1 MVEGGIGASFIS
13 APCKSAEMAWQ
24 GKKKITC
31 KITLHVS
38 HATFH
43 DSGLAL
49 NSLVPCLWA
58 YLGILPLIFKSKG
71 NITLFMFFSLCQLHS
86 ASGSSSH
93 TYLQWEVLGTATQQ
107 LEIKLII
114 YSLLCQKSQLTTYQP
129 QNNLKNVKHSKTV
142 LHRKKKNVW
151 FVMDFVCVTGV
162 PCTSIF
168 DRTTFTP

>member
-1 MVEGGIGASFIS
+1 MTR
-13 APCKSAEMAWQ
+13 
-24 GKKKITC
+24 KKKITC